1 MRIVFRIVNLIAL
14 IGLLVLVCLFSEP
27 QAVMAYVNDG
37 TVFINEIHYDNSG
50 DDVGEKVELT
60 GPSGTDLSG
69 WQLVLYNG
77 ATGLVYDTINLTTTI
92 PDTTSGYGQV
102 VVETPGLLNDSPSG
116 LALVKPD
123 TSVAMFLSYEG
134 SFTAA
139 DGPAIDLTST
149 NIGVSETGTD
159 EAGLSLQLSG
169 LGKTYTDFTWQPAAQ
184 ETFGAVNTG
193 QFFGEVFINEIHYMN
208 ANTDVNEGVEIAGPA
223 GYSVDG
229 WKILIY
235 KQDASGVRLTK
246 NLTGIIPN
254 QQNGFGTLNFLTG
267 SLDDNKEGLALVNA
281 DNQLIQFLSYNG
293 KVYAPSGP
301 AAGLWSVN
309 ISETPGAVE
318 VTNTP
323 VDYSLQ
329 LAGEGVKYTDFTWQ
343 PPAFHTRG
351 LVNNNQNLGL
361 AVNTAPAASGQ
372 TVTTNE
378 DRSLSITLN
387 AVDGEEDPLTYHLD
401 QNVQHG
407 TLTTDSSNEWTYE
420 PDANFYGEDSFTFY
434 ANDGKVNSSSATVTI
449 TVEAVN
455 DAPFFTAGDDV
466 TINEDAAGQTVSG
479 WATEINPGA
488 ENESEQI
495 LTFGLTITSGSDL
508 FSTGPTINATSG
520 DLTFTPAADKN
531 GTAVITV
538 VLSDNGGVLRGGENT
553 SVSHELTI
561 QINPVNDAP
570 TFVDGDDVIVNEDAG
585 AQTVSAWAS
594 DIDPGAPDESGQTLL
609 FNLTITSGSDLF
621 SIAPAINPT
630 TGDLTFTPAGDKN
643 GTAVLE
649 VTLSDDGG
657 VENNGANTSSVVN
670 LTIQITAVN
679 DQPCFTGGENI
690 TINEDAGPQT
700 VPAWATDMFSGAE
713 DESDQ
718 ALTFHILV
726 TTGSDLFSA
735 APEIDAAS
743 GDLSFTPA
751 ADQFGEATISVTLSD
766 DGGTSSGGVD
776 TSVFHNL
783 TIQIN
788 PINDAPDFIPGENVT
803 INEDAGLVTIED
815 WATGI
820 TAGNSPEN
828 GQELNFVI
836 SVTQGASLFSVTP
849 VIDAAT
855 GNLSFTTSPD
865 AFGLAEFDVYIQD
878 DGGTAIG
885 GIDSSDTHTIQI
897 TINSM
902 NDKPSFSAGSNL
914 TVLEDSAA
922 FIETNWATDISA
934 GPDNE
939 SEQTLQF
946 QLVIDQPGLFETQ
959 PAIQTNGTLTF
970 TPAPQAF
977 GTATVEVTL
986 SDDGGTA
993 NGGENQSSIQTFEIE
1008 IAPVNDA
1015 PQFTPGEAVVIDEDA
1030 GEVTIPAWATE
1041 IQTGQPNETGQ
1052 ALAFSLQATTGAD
1065 LFDKLPEIDSSNG
1078 NLTFTPAE
1086 NAFGTAEFL
1095 ILLSDDG
1102 GTANGGVDQN
1112 MEHSLTITINS
1123 INDAPT
1129 ALAQN
1134 LTLDEDGS
1142 LVFALSATDV
1152 ENDILLLEVIE
1163 QPTNGNLTQVDTSYR
1178 YTPDP
1183 NYFGSDSI
1191 TFTASDS
1198 IDTSQ
1203 PAVITFTVQPLN
1215 DAPEASPE
1223 SYTVKAGETLTVSDP
1238 GVLEND
1244 IDVDGDALTS
1254 ITSSSPAFG
1263 SLTLNTDGSFEYAAP
1278 NDYSGEVVFSYRAYD
1293 GELFSEIVIVTIT
1306 VEENDPIT
1314 GNFFIFLPMTL
1325 R

>member
-1 MRIVFRIVNLIAL
+1 MRNVFRIVNLITL

-50 DDVGEKVELT
+50 DDVGQKVELT

-77 ATGLVYDTINLTTTI
+77 GTGLVYDTINLTTII

-139 DGPAIDLTST
+139 DGPATGLTST
-149 NIGVSETGTD
+149 NIGVSETGAD
-159 EAGLSLQLSG
+159 PEGYSLQLSG
-169 LGKTYTDFTWQPAAQ
+169 LGKTYADFTWQAAAQ

-193 QFFGEVFINEIHYMN
+193 QYFGEVFINEINHIN
-208 ANTDVNEGVEIAGPA
+208 SFNSLNEGIEIVGPA
-223 GYSVDG
+223 DYSLEN

-235 KQDASGVRLTK
+235 YKIDKKVRKTVLLSGF
-246 NLTGIIPN
+246 IPN
-254 QQNGFGTLNFLTG
+254 QQDSFGTLNFLTG
-267 SLDDNKEGLALVNA
+267 DLDSTFEGFALINA
-281 DNQLIQFLSYNG
+281 QNQVVQFLSYGGIIIAQDGLANG
-293 KVYAPSGP
+293 LRSENIGVVEYTSGDD
-301 AAGLWSVN
+301 L
-309 ISETPGAVE
+309 
-318 VTNTP
+318 
-323 VDYSLQ
+323 SLQ
-329 LAGEGVKYTDFTWQ
+329 LSGRGVKYTDFTWQ

-361 AVNTAPAASGQ
+361 AVNTAPTASGQ

-378 DRSLSITLN
+378 DTSFSITLS

-401 QNVQHG
+401 QDVQHG
-407 TLTTDSSNEWTYE
+407 TLTTDSANEWSYT
-420 PDANFYGEDSFTFY
+420 PDTNFYGEDSFTFY
-434 ANDGKVNSSSATVTI
+434 ANDGKANSSSATVTI

-466 TINEDAAGQTVSG
+466 TINEDAGVQTVSG
-479 WATEINPGA
+479 WATGINPGA

-531 GTAVITV
+531 GTAVISV

-553 SVSHELTI
+553 SISHELTI

-570 TFVDGDDVIVNEDAG
+570 TFTAGDDVTVNEDAG
-585 AQTVSAWAS
+585 AQTVTAWAS
-594 DIDPGAPDESGQTLL
+594 DIDPGAPDENGQTLL
-609 FNLTITSGSDLF
+609 FDLTFTSGSDLF
-621 SIAPAINPT
+621 TTAPAINST
-630 TGDLTFTPAGDKN
+630 TGDLTFTPAADKN

-657 VENNGANTSSVVN
+657 VENNGANTRSSVN

-713 DESDQ
+713 DESHQ
-718 ALTFHILV
+718 ALTFHLLV
-726 TTGSDLFSA
+726 TAGSDLFSA
-735 APEIDAAS
+735 APEIDASS

-766 DGGTSSGGVD
+766 DGGTLSGGVD
-776 TSVFHNL
+776 TSVSHNL

-815 WATGI
+815 WATGF
-820 TAGNSPEN
+820 TAGNSLEN

-849 VIDAAT
+849 AIDAAT

-885 GIDSSDTHTIQI
+885 GLDVSESHTIQI
-897 TINSM
+897 TINTV

-922 FIETNWATDISA
+922 FIETNWAADISA

-939 SEQTLQF
+939 SGQTLQF
-946 QLVIDQPGLFETQ
+946 QLVVDQPGLFETQ
-959 PAIQTNGTLTF
+959 PVIQTNGTLTF

-1008 IAPVNDA
+1008 ITPVNDA
-1015 PQFTPGEAVVIDEDA
+1015 PVFTPGEAVMVDEDA
-1030 GEVTIPAWATE
+1030 GEVTIPAWATD
-1041 IQTGQPNETGQ
+1041 IHAGKPNETGQ

-1065 LFDKLPEIDSSNG
+1065 LFDVLPEIDSSSG

-1086 NAFGTAEFL
+1086 NAFGTAEFS

-1112 MEHSLTITINS
+1112 MGHSLTITINS

-1142 LVFALSATDV
+1142 LVFDLSATDV
-1152 ENDILLLEVIE
+1152 ENDILLFEVIE
-1163 QPTNGNLTQVDTSYR
+1163 QPTNGSLTQVDTSYH

-1203 PAVITFTVQPLN
+1203 AAVITFTVQPLN

-1244 IDVDGDALTS
+1244 MDVDGDALTS

-1278 NDYSGEVVFSYRAYD
+1278 NDYSGEVVFSYRASD